1 MALVTAVGKWRH
13 YLEGN
18 HFIIKTDHKSFK
30 FLLEQRITTPP
41 QQKWLSKWLGLDYE
55 ICYKKGVENVVADAL
70 SRQHELTVMSGV
82 VPSWIK
88 EVMGSY
94 ENDTF
99 AQGKIT
105 EHLMKNGNVTNFQYK
120 NGLLYMDN
128 RIYIGSGGDIRKKL
142 LIEIHSEWMQLI

>member
-1 MALVTAVGKWRH
+1 M
-13 YLEGN
+13 
-18 HFIIKTDHKSFK
+18 
-30 FLLEQRITTPP
+30 
-41 QQKWLSKWLGLDYE
+41 
-55 ICYKKGVENVVADAL
+55 VADAL

-99 AQGKIT
+99 SQGKIT
-105 EHLMKNGNVTNFQYK
+105 EHLLQNGNVTNFQYK

-142 LIEIHSEWMQLI
+142 LIEIHSSSQGGHSGVDATYLRAKS